1 LQNTIKQ
8 MRTLFFFF
16 LIFFLNSSVF
26 AEIKQV
32 KILGNKRVS
41 PSTIESLIDKKTLNI
56 DSIYINNLTRK
67 IYNTDFFSDIKIS
80 FEQDILTVTVVENPI
95 VNFFYINGLS
105 GNDLDKVN
113 KIVTLKENTIFSSS
127 KLKKDIEEVKQYFKL
142 EGYYSAIIDPEVI
155 KLENNDV
162 NLILNFDLKNKSRIS
177 NIYFIGDKYFSQ
189 SQLADV
195 ISSSEY
201 SWWKLFSSGTLSEER
216 IEYDKKLLKDFYKL
230 RGFYDIQIES
240 VYAKVLNNEEFTLTY
255 SVNSGK
261 RFKFG
266 NVDIKTFSQVYNNE
280 DILEIKK
287 ISEKLTKDEYY
298 SSSILSKLNKTI
310 VSYLDSKKYYNFDI
324 NIEEVKNPGEVID
337 VIVQLIQE
345 KKIPINK
352 INISGNT
359 ITNEKFIRDNM
370 VLSEGDNLSNAKI
383 RKSVDIIK
391 SKQIF
396 SKVEYKVDESDNKNG
411 KELNLFVK
419 EQPTGSIS
427 AGIGYGSNGAMFEG
441 SLNEKNFLG
450 NGVNLNFTGRL
461 SSEKITGDLTYVDPN
476 FNNSEKEMAY
486 SLFSE
491 KDDYSNSGYSSKK
504 VGSKISTKYEIYE
517 DIAFRPSIAI
527 QFDKLETDSS
537 ASNLLRS
544 RSGNYTT
551 TSLGYAFYGDFRDSK
566 FNPSSG
572 YTFYFDQNLATLI
585 SDIPTI
591 QTSVGSIFYK
601 ELIND
606 KFIGSAKIKL
616 SNVTALDNKD
626 AKLSDRLYAGN
637 LDLRGFESRGVGP
650 VDNGDHIGGNNLA
663 ILTIKSTFPNPIP
676 ESLKANTF
684 IFYDAGNVW
693 GVDYSDIISSNSK
706 LRSTIGVAMDFVSPI
721 GPLSFAY
728 SIPISKSSTDKEQ
741 RFLFNIGSSF

>member
-1 LQNTIKQ
+1 
-8 MRTLFFFF
+8 MRTLFLFF
-16 LIFFLNSSVF
+16 LIFFLNNSLF

-41 PSTIESLIDKKTLNI
+41 SSTIESLIDKKTLNI

-67 IYNTDFFSDIKIS
+67 IYNTDFFSDIKITY
-80 FEQDILTVTVVENPI
+80 EQDILTVTVTENPI

-113 KIVTLKENTIFSSS
+113 KIVSLKENTIFSSS
-127 KLKKDIEEVKQYFKL
+127 KLKKDIEEVKEYFKS

-240 VYAKVLNNEEFTLTY
+240 VYVKVVNNEEFTLTY

-266 NVDIKTFSQVYNNE
+266 NVDIKTFSQVYNSE

-287 ISEKLTKDEYY
+287 ISDKLTKDEYY
-298 SSSILSKLNKTI
+298 SSFVLSKLNKSI

-324 NIEEVKNPGEVID
+324 NLEEVKSSGEVID

-396 SKVEYKVDESDNKNG
+396 SKVEYKIDESNNKNG

-450 NGVNLNFTGRL
+450 NGVNLNFTGRI

-504 VGSKISTKYEIYE
+504 VGNKISTKYDIYE
-517 DIAFRPSIAI
+517 DIAFRPSFAI
-527 QFDKLETDSS
+527 QYDKLETDSL
-537 ASNLLRS
+537 ASNLLKS
-544 RSGNYTT
+544 RSGNYIT

-566 FNPSSG
+566 FNPSAG

-626 AKLSDRLYAGN
+626 AKLSDRLYASS

-663 ILTIKSTFPNPIP
+663 ILSVKSTFPNPIP

-684 IFYDAGNVW
+684 IFYDVGNVW

-706 LRSTIGVAMDFVSPI
+706 FRSSIGVAMDFVSPV

>member
-1 LQNTIKQ
+1 
-8 MRTLFFFF
+8 MRTLFLFF
-16 LIFFLNSSVF
+16 LIFFLNNSLF

-41 PSTIESLIDKKTLNI
+41 SSTIESLIDKKTLNI

-67 IYNTDFFSDIKIS
+67 IYNTDFFSDIKITY
-80 FEQDILTVTVVENPI
+80 EQDILTVTVTENPI

-113 KIVTLKENTIFSSS
+113 KIVSLKENTIFSSS
-127 KLKKDIEEVKQYFKL
+127 KLKKDIEEVKQYFKS
-142 EGYYSAIIDPEVI
+142 EGYYLAIIDPEVI

-287 ISEKLTKDEYY
+287 ISDKLTKDEYY
-298 SSSILSKLNKTI
+298 SSFVLSKLNKSI

-324 NIEEVKNPGEVID
+324 NLEEVKSSGEVID

-396 SKVEYKVDESDNKNG
+396 SKVEYKIDESNNKNG

-450 NGVNLNFTGRL
+450 NGVNLNFTGRI

-504 VGSKISTKYEIYE
+504 VGNKISTKYDIYE
-517 DIAFRPSIAI
+517 DIAFRPSFAI
-527 QFDKLETDSS
+527 QYDKLETDSL
-537 ASNLLRS
+537 ASNLLKS
-544 RSGNYTT
+544 RSGNYIT

-566 FNPSSG
+566 FNPSAG

-626 AKLSDRLYAGN
+626 AKLSDRLYASS

-663 ILTIKSTFPNPIP
+663 IASVKSTFPNPIP

-684 IFYDAGNVW
+684 IFYDVGNVW

-706 LRSTIGVAMDFVSPI
+706 FRSSIGVAMDFVSPV

>member
-1 LQNTIKQ
+1 
-8 MRTLFFFF
+8 MRTLFLFF
-16 LIFFLNSSVF
+16 LIFFLNNSLF

-41 PSTIESLIDKKTLNI
+41 SSTIESLIDKKTLNI

-67 IYNTDFFSDIKIS
+67 IYNTDFFSDIKITY
-80 FEQDILTVTVVENPI
+80 EQDILTVTVTENPI

-113 KIVTLKENTIFSSS
+113 KIVSLKENTIFSSS
-127 KLKKDIEEVKQYFKL
+127 KLKKDIEEVKQYFKS
-142 EGYYSAIIDPEVI
+142 EGYYLAIIDPEVI

-240 VYAKVLNNEEFTLTY
+240 VYAKVVNNEEFTLTY

-287 ISEKLTKDEYY
+287 ISDKLTKDEYY
-298 SSSILSKLNKTI
+298 SSFVLSKLNKSI

-324 NIEEVKNPGEVID
+324 NLEEVKSSGEVID

-396 SKVEYKVDESDNKNG
+396 SKVEYKIDESNNKNG

-450 NGVNLNFTGRL
+450 NGVNLNFTGRI

-504 VGSKISTKYEIYE
+504 VGNKISTKYDIYE
-517 DIAFRPSIAI
+517 DIAFRPSFAI
-527 QFDKLETDSS
+527 QYDKLETDSL
-537 ASNLLRS
+537 ASNLLKS
-544 RSGNYTT
+544 RSGNYIT

-566 FNPSSG
+566 FNPSAG

-626 AKLSDRLYAGN
+626 AKLSDRLYASS

-663 ILTIKSTFPNPIP
+663 IASVKSTFPNPIP

-706 LRSTIGVAMDFVSPI
+706 FRSSIGVAMDFVSPV

>member
-1 LQNTIKQ
+1 

-80 FEQDILTVTVVENPI
+80 YEQDILTVTVVENPI

-396 SKVEYKVDESDNKNG
+396 SKVEYKIDESNNKNG

-450 NGVNLNFTGRL
+450 NGVNLNFTGRI

-504 VGSKISTKYEIYE
+504 VGNKISTKYDIYE
-517 DIAFRPSIAI
+517 DIAFRPSFAI
-527 QFDKLETDSS
+527 QYDKLETDSL
-537 ASNLLRS
+537 ASNLLKS
-544 RSGNYTT
+544 RSGNYIT

-566 FNPSSG
+566 FNPSAG

-626 AKLSDRLYAGN
+626 AKLSDRLYASS

-663 ILTIKSTFPNPIP
+663 ILSVKSTFPNPIP

-684 IFYDAGNVW
+684 IFYDVGNVW

-706 LRSTIGVAMDFVSPI
+706 FRSSIGVAMDFVSPV

>member
-1 LQNTIKQ
+1 

-626 AKLSDRLYAGN
+626 VKLSDRLYAGN

>member
-1 LQNTIKQ
+1 

-127 KLKKDIEEVKQYFKL
+127 KLKKDIEEVKQYFKS

-255 SVNSGK
+255 SINSGK

-345 KKIPINK
+345 KK
-352 INISGNT
+352 NT
-359 ITNEKFIRDNM
+359 N
-370 VLSEGDNLSNAKI
+370 
-383 RKSVDIIK
+383 
-391 SKQIF
+391 
-396 SKVEYKVDESDNKNG
+396 
-411 KELNLFVK
+411 
-419 EQPTGSIS
+419 
-427 AGIGYGSNGAMFEG
+427 
-441 SLNEKNFLG
+441 
-450 NGVNLNFTGRL
+450 
-461 SSEKITGDLTYVDPN
+461 
-476 FNNSEKEMAY
+476 
-486 SLFSE
+486 
-491 KDDYSNSGYSSKK
+491 
-504 VGSKISTKYEIYE
+504 
-517 DIAFRPSIAI
+517 
-527 QFDKLETDSS
+527 
-537 ASNLLRS
+537 
-544 RSGNYTT
+544 
-551 TSLGYAFYGDFRDSK
+551 
-566 FNPSSG
+566 
-572 YTFYFDQNLATLI
+572 
-585 SDIPTI
+585 
-591 QTSVGSIFYK
+591 
-601 ELIND
+601 
-606 KFIGSAKIKL
+606 
-616 SNVTALDNKD
+616 
-626 AKLSDRLYAGN
+626 
-637 LDLRGFESRGVGP
+637 
-650 VDNGDHIGGNNLA
+650 
-663 ILTIKSTFPNPIP
+663 
-676 ESLKANTF
+676 
-684 IFYDAGNVW
+684 
-693 GVDYSDIISSNSK
+693 
-706 LRSTIGVAMDFVSPI
+706 
-721 GPLSFAY
+721 
-728 SIPISKSSTDKEQ
+728 
-741 RFLFNIGSSF
+741 

>member
-1 LQNTIKQ
+1 

>member
-1 LQNTIKQ
+1 

-298 SSSILSKLNKTI
+298 SSFTLSKLNKTI

-383 RKSVDIIK
+383 RKSLDIIK

>member
-1 LQNTIKQ
+1 

-80 FEQDILTVTVVENPI
+80 YEQDILTVTVVENPI

-626 AKLSDRLYAGN
+626 VKLSDRLYAGN

>member
-1 LQNTIKQ
+1 
-8 MRTLFFFF
+8 MRILFFF
-16 LIFFLNSSVF
+16 LILTSSVF
-26 AEIKQV
+26 AEIKAV

-41 PSTIESLIDKKTLNI
+41 SNTIESLIDKKTPNI
-56 DSIYINNLTRK
+56 ESIYINNLTRK

-80 FEQDILTVTVVENPI
+80 YEQDILTISVIENPI
-95 VNFFYINGLS
+95 INFFYINGLS
-105 GNDLDKVN
+105 EDDLDKVN
-113 KIVTLKENTIFSSS
+113 KIVSLKENTIFSNS
-127 KLKKDIEEVKQYFKL
+127 KLKKDVEEIKLYFKS
-142 EGYYSAIIDPEVI
+142 EGYYSTVVDPEVI

-162 NLILNFDLKNKSRIS
+162 NLIMNVDLKNKSRVS
-177 NIYFIGDKYFSQ
+177 NIYFIGDKFFSQ
-189 SQLADV
+189 SQLMDV
-195 ISSSEY
+195 ISTSEY

-230 RGFYDIQIES
+230 RGFYDAQIES
-240 VYAKVLNNEEFTLTY
+240 VYAKAINSNEFELTY
-255 SVNSGK
+255 SINSGK

-266 NVDIKTFSQVYNNE
+266 IVDVKTFSQVYNNE

-287 ISEKLTKDEYY
+287 VSEGLTKNQYY
-298 SSSILSKLNKTI
+298 STFVLSKLNKNI
-310 VSYLDSKKYYNFDI
+310 ISYLDSKKYYNFEV
-324 NIEEVKNPGEVID
+324 NIEEVKSSGEIID
-337 VIVQLIQE
+337 VSVQLIQE

-352 INISGNT
+352 INISGNS
-359 ITNEKFIRDNM
+359 ITNEKVIRDSM
-370 VLSEGDNLSNAKI
+370 VVSEGDNLSNAKI

-396 SKVEYKVDESDNKNG
+396 SKVEYKVEESGNKNG
-411 KELNLFVK
+411 KDLNLFVK

-427 AGIGYGSNGAMFEG
+427 AGIGYGTSGAMFEG
-441 SLNEKNFLG
+441 SLNERNFLG

-461 SSEKITGDLTYVDPN
+461 STEKVTGDLSYVDPN
-476 FNNSEKEMAY
+476 FNNSEKELAF
-486 SLFSE
+486 SVFSE
-491 KDDYSNSGYSSKK
+491 RDDYSNAGYSSQKL
-504 VGSKISTKYEIYE
+504 GNKISTKYDIYE
-517 DIAFRPSIAI
+517 DISFRPSVAI
-527 QFDKLETDSS
+527 QFDKLETDSL

-544 RSGNYTT
+544 RSGNYMT

-572 YTFYFDQNLATLI
+572 YTFYFDQNFATLI

-591 QTSVGSIFYK
+591 QTGLGSIFYK
-601 ELIND
+601 ELINE

-616 SNVTALDNKD
+616 SNVTGLDNKD
-626 AKLSDRLYAGN
+626 VKLSDRLYAGN
-637 LDLRGFESRGVGP
+637 KDLRGFESRGIGP

-663 ILTIKSTFPNPIP
+663 ILSLRSTFPNPIP
-676 ESLKANTF
+676 DSLKANTF

-693 GVDYSDIISSNSK
+693 GADYSDLISSNSK
-706 LRSTIGVAMDFVSPI
+706 LRSSIGLAMDFISPL

>member
-1 LQNTIKQ
+1 
-8 MRTLFFFF
+8 MRTLFLFF
-16 LIFFLNSSVF
+16 LIFFLNNSLF

-41 PSTIESLIDKKTLNI
+41 SSTIESLIDKKTLNI

-67 IYNTDFFSDIKIS
+67 IYNTDFFSDIKITY
-80 FEQDILTVTVVENPI
+80 EQDILTVTVTENPI

-113 KIVTLKENTIFSSS
+113 KIVSLKENTIFSSS
-127 KLKKDIEEVKQYFKL
+127 KLKKDIEEVKQYFKS

-240 VYAKVLNNEEFTLTY
+240 VYAKVVNNEEFTLTY

-287 ISEKLTKDEYY
+287 ISDKLTKDEYY
-298 SSSILSKLNKTI
+298 SSFVLSKLNKSI

-324 NIEEVKNPGEVID
+324 NLEEVKSSGEVID

-396 SKVEYKVDESDNKNG
+396 SKVEYKIDESNNKNG

-450 NGVNLNFTGRL
+450 NGVNLNFTGRI

-504 VGSKISTKYEIYE
+504 VGNKISTKYDIYE
-517 DIAFRPSIAI
+517 DIAFRPSFAI
-527 QFDKLETDSS
+527 QYDKLETDSL
-537 ASNLLRS
+537 ASNLLKS
-544 RSGNYTT
+544 RSGNYIT

-566 FNPSSG
+566 FNPSAG

-626 AKLSDRLYAGN
+626 AKLSDRLYASS

-663 ILTIKSTFPNPIP
+663 ILSVKSTFPNPIP

-706 LRSTIGVAMDFVSPI
+706 FRSSIGVAMDFVSPV

>member
-1 LQNTIKQ
+1 
-8 MRTLFFFF
+8 MRTLFLFF
-16 LIFFLNSSVF
+16 LIFFLNNSLF

-41 PSTIESLIDKKTLNI
+41 SSTIESLIDKKTLNI

-67 IYNTDFFSDIKIS
+67 IYNTDFFSDIKITY
-80 FEQDILTVTVVENPI
+80 EQDILTVTVTENPI

-113 KIVTLKENTIFSSS
+113 KIVSLKENTIFSSS
-127 KLKKDIEEVKQYFKL
+127 KLKKDIEEVKQYFKS
-142 EGYYSAIIDPEVI
+142 EGYYLAIIDPEVI

-240 VYAKVLNNEEFTLTY
+240 VYAKVVNNEEFTLTY

-287 ISEKLTKDEYY
+287 ISDKLTKDEYY
-298 SSSILSKLNKTI
+298 SSFVLSKLNKSI

-324 NIEEVKNPGEVID
+324 NLEEVKSSGEVID

-396 SKVEYKVDESDNKNG
+396 SKVEYKIDESNNKNG
-411 KELNLFVK
+411 K
-419 EQPTGSIS
+419 
-427 AGIGYGSNGAMFEG
+427 
-441 SLNEKNFLG
+441 
-450 NGVNLNFTGRL
+450 
-461 SSEKITGDLTYVDPN
+461 
-476 FNNSEKEMAY
+476 
-486 SLFSE
+486 
-491 KDDYSNSGYSSKK
+491 
-504 VGSKISTKYEIYE
+504 
-517 DIAFRPSIAI
+517 
-527 QFDKLETDSS
+527 
-537 ASNLLRS
+537 
-544 RSGNYTT
+544 
-551 TSLGYAFYGDFRDSK
+551 
-566 FNPSSG
+566 
-572 YTFYFDQNLATLI
+572 
-585 SDIPTI
+585 
-591 QTSVGSIFYK
+591 
-601 ELIND
+601 
-606 KFIGSAKIKL
+606 
-616 SNVTALDNKD
+616 
-626 AKLSDRLYAGN
+626 
-637 LDLRGFESRGVGP
+637 
-650 VDNGDHIGGNNLA
+650 
-663 ILTIKSTFPNPIP
+663 
-676 ESLKANTF
+676 
-684 IFYDAGNVW
+684 
-693 GVDYSDIISSNSK
+693 
-706 LRSTIGVAMDFVSPI
+706 
-721 GPLSFAY
+721 
-728 SIPISKSSTDKEQ
+728 
-741 RFLFNIGSSF
+741 

>member
-1 LQNTIKQ
+1 

-504 VGSKISTKYEIYE
+504 VGSKISTKYGIYE

>member
-1 LQNTIKQ
+1 

-127 KLKKDIEEVKQYFKL
+127 KLKKDIEEVKQYFKS

-240 VYAKVLNNEEFTLTY
+240 VYVKVVNNEEFTLTY

-663 ILTIKSTFPNPIP
+663 ILSVKSTFPNPIP

-706 LRSTIGVAMDFVSPI
+706 FRSSIGVAMDFVSPV

>member
-1 LQNTIKQ
+1 

-298 SSSILSKLNKTI
+298 SSFTLSKLNKTI

-706 LRSTIGVAMDFVSPI
+706 LRSSIGVAMDFVSPI

>member
-1 LQNTIKQ
+1 

-504 VGSKISTKYEIYE
+504 VGNKISTKYEIYE

>member
-8 MRTLFFFF
+8 MRTLFLFF
-16 LIFFLNSSVF
+16 LIFFLNNSLF

-41 PSTIESLIDKKTLNI
+41 SSTIESLIDKKTLNI

-67 IYNTDFFSDIKIS
+67 IYNTDFFSDIKITY
-80 FEQDILTVTVVENPI
+80 EQDILTVTVTENPI

-113 KIVTLKENTIFSSS
+113 KIVSLKENTIFSSS
-127 KLKKDIEEVKQYFKL
+127 KLKKDIEEVKQYFKS

-240 VYAKVLNNEEFTLTY
+240 VYAKVVNNEEFTLTY

-287 ISEKLTKDEYY
+287 ISDKLTKDEYY
-298 SSSILSKLNKTI
+298 SSFVLSKLNKSI

-324 NIEEVKNPGEVID
+324 NLEEVKSSGEVID

-396 SKVEYKVDESDNKNG
+396 SKVEYKIDESNNKNG

-450 NGVNLNFTGRL
+450 NGVNLNFTGRI

-504 VGSKISTKYEIYE
+504 VGNKISTKYDIYE
-517 DIAFRPSIAI
+517 DIAFRPSFAI
-527 QFDKLETDSS
+527 QYDKLETDSL
-537 ASNLLRS
+537 ASNLLKS
-544 RSGNYTT
+544 RSGNYIT

-566 FNPSSG
+566 FNPSAG

-626 AKLSDRLYAGN
+626 AKLSDRLYASS

-663 ILTIKSTFPNPIP
+663 ILSVKSTFPNPIP

-706 LRSTIGVAMDFVSPI
+706 FRSSIGVAMDFVSPV

>member
-1 LQNTIKQ
+1 

-26 AEIKQV
+26 AEIKKV

-41 PSTIESLIDKKTLNI
+41 SSTIESLIDKKTPNI

-67 IYNTDFFSDIKIS
+67 IYNTDFFSDIKILY
-80 FEQDILTVTVVENPI
+80 EQDILTVTVVENPI

-127 KLKKDIEEVKQYFKL
+127 KLKKDIEEVKQYFKS

-201 SWWKLFSSGTLSEER
+201 SWWKLFSSGFLSEER
-216 IEYDKKLLKDFYKL
+216 IEYDKRLLKDFYKL

-240 VYAKVLNNEEFTLTY
+240 VYAKVLNNEEYTLTY
-255 SVNSGK
+255 SINSGK

-298 SSSILSKLNKTI
+298 SSSILLKLNKTI

-527 QFDKLETDSS
+527 QFDKLETNSS

-706 LRSTIGVAMDFVSPI
+706 LRSSIGVAMDFVSPI

-728 SIPISKSSTDKEQ
+728 SIPMSKSSTDKEQ

>member
-1 LQNTIKQ
+1 
-8 MRTLFFFF
+8 MRTLFLFF
-16 LIFFLNSSVF
+16 LIFFLNNSLF

-41 PSTIESLIDKKTLNI
+41 SSTIESLIDKKTLNI

-67 IYNTDFFSDIKIS
+67 IYNTDFFSDIKITY
-80 FEQDILTVTVVENPI
+80 EQDILTVTVTENPI

-113 KIVTLKENTIFSSS
+113 KIVSLKENTIFSSS
-127 KLKKDIEEVKQYFKL
+127 KLKKDIEEVKQYFKS

-240 VYAKVLNNEEFTLTY
+240 VYAKVVNNEEFTLTY

-287 ISEKLTKDEYY
+287 ISDKLTKDEYY
-298 SSSILSKLNKTI
+298 SSFVLSKLNKSI

-324 NIEEVKNPGEVID
+324 NLEEVKSSGEVID

-396 SKVEYKVDESDNKNG
+396 SKVEYKIDESNNKNG

-450 NGVNLNFTGRL
+450 NGVNLNFTGRI

-504 VGSKISTKYEIYE
+504 VGNKISTKYDIYE
-517 DIAFRPSIAI
+517 DIAFRPSFAI
-527 QFDKLETDSS
+527 QYDKLETDSL
-537 ASNLLRS
+537 ASNLLKS
-544 RSGNYTT
+544 RSGNYIT

-566 FNPSSG
+566 FNPSAG

-626 AKLSDRLYAGN
+626 AKLSDRLYASS

-663 ILTIKSTFPNPIP
+663 ILSVKSTFPNPIP

-684 IFYDAGNVW
+684 IFYDVGNVW

-706 LRSTIGVAMDFVSPI
+706 FRSSIGVAMDFVSPV

>member
-1 LQNTIKQ
+1 

-155 KLENNDV
+155 KLENNEV

>member
-461 SSEKITGDLTYVDPN
+461 SSEKITGDLTYVHPN

>member
-1 LQNTIKQ
+1 
-8 MRTLFFFF
+8 MRILFFF
-16 LIFFLNSSVF
+16 LILTSSVF
-26 AEIKQV
+26 AEIKAV

-41 PSTIESLIDKKTLNI
+41 SNTIESLIDKKTPNI

-80 FEQDILTVTVVENPI
+80 YEQDILTISVTENPI
-95 VNFFYINGLS
+95 INFFYINGLS
-105 GNDLDKVN
+105 GDDLDKVN
-113 KIVTLKENTIFSSS
+113 KIVSLKENTIFSNS
-127 KLKKDIEEVKQYFKL
+127 KLKKDVEEIKLYFKT
-142 EGYYSAIIDPEVI
+142 EGYYSTVVDPEVI

-162 NLILNFDLKNKSRIS
+162 NLIMNVDLRNKSRVS
-177 NIYFIGDKYFSQ
+177 KIYFIGDKFFSQ
-189 SQLADV
+189 SQLMEV
-195 ISSSEY
+195 ISTSEY
-201 SWWKLFSSGTLSEER
+201 SWWKLFSSGALSEDR

-230 RGFYDIQIES
+230 RGFYDAQIES
-240 VYAKVLNNEEFTLTY
+240 VYAKVINSNEFELTY
-255 SVNSGK
+255 SINSGK

-266 NVDIKTFSQVYNNE
+266 IVDVKTFSQVYNNE

-287 ISEKLTKDEYY
+287 VSEGLTKNQYY
-298 SSSILSKLNKTI
+298 STFVLSKLNKNI
-310 VSYLDSKKYYNFDI
+310 ISYLDSKKYYNFEV
-324 NIEEVKNPGEVID
+324 NIEEVKSSGEIID
-337 VIVQLIQE
+337 VSVQLIQE

-352 INISGNT
+352 ININGNS
-359 ITNEKFIRDNM
+359 ITNEKVIRDSM
-370 VLSEGDNLSNAKI
+370 VVSEGDNLSNAKI

-396 SKVEYKVDESDNKNG
+396 SKVEYKIEESGNKNG
-411 KELNLFVK
+411 KDLNLFVK

-427 AGIGYGSNGAMFEG
+427 AGIGYGTSGAMFEG
-441 SLNEKNFLG
+441 SLNERNFLG

-461 SSEKITGDLTYVDPN
+461 STEKVTGDLSYVDPN
-476 FNNSEKEMAY
+476 FNNSEKELAF
-486 SLFSE
+486 SVFSE
-491 KDDYSNSGYSSKK
+491 RDDYSNAGYSSQKL
-504 VGSKISTKYEIYE
+504 GNKISTKYDIYE
-517 DIAFRPSIAI
+517 DISFRPSVAI
-527 QFDKLETDSS
+527 QFDKLETDSL

-544 RSGNYTT
+544 RSGNYMT
-551 TSLGYAFYGDFRDSK
+551 TSLGYTFYGDFRDSK

-572 YTFYFDQNLATLI
+572 YTFYFDQNFATLI

-591 QTSVGSIFYK
+591 QTGVGSIFYK
-601 ELIND
+601 ELINE

-616 SNVTALDNKD
+616 SNVTGLDNKD
-626 AKLSDRLYAGN
+626 VKLSDRLYAGN
-637 LDLRGFESRGVGP
+637 KDLRGFESRGIGP

-663 ILTIKSTFPNPIP
+663 ILSLRSTFPNPIP

-693 GVDYSDIISSNSK
+693 GADYSDLISSNSK
-706 LRSTIGVAMDFVSPI
+706 LRSSIGLAMDFISPL

>member
-1 LQNTIKQ
+1 

-383 RKSVDIIK
+383 RKSLDIIK

>member
-1 LQNTIKQ
+1 

-41 PSTIESLIDKKTLNI
+41 SSTIESLIDKKTLNI

-80 FEQDILTVTVVENPI
+80 YEQDILTVTVIENPI

-189 SQLADV
+189 SQLTDV

-298 SSSILSKLNKTI
+298 SSFILSKLNKTI

-324 NIEEVKNPGEVID
+324 NVEEVKNPGEVID

-383 RKSVDIIK
+383 RKSVDVIK

-504 VGSKISTKYEIYE
+504 VGNKVSTKYEIYE

-616 SNVTALDNKD
+616 SNVTALESKD

-706 LRSTIGVAMDFVSPI
+706 LRSSIGVAMDFVSPI

>member
-1 LQNTIKQ
+1 
-8 MRTLFFFF
+8 MRTLFLFF
-16 LIFFLNSSVF
+16 LIFFLNNSLF

-41 PSTIESLIDKKTLNI
+41 SSTIESLIDKKTLYI

-67 IYNTDFFSDIKIS
+67 IYNTDFFSDIKITY
-80 FEQDILTVTVVENPI
+80 EQDILTVTVTENPI

-113 KIVTLKENTIFSSS
+113 KIVSLKENTIFSSS
-127 KLKKDIEEVKQYFKL
+127 KLKKDIEEVKQYFKS

-240 VYAKVLNNEEFTLTY
+240 VYAKVVNNEEFTLTF

-287 ISEKLTKDEYY
+287 ISDKLTKDEYY
-298 SSSILSKLNKTI
+298 SSFVLSKLNKSI

-324 NIEEVKNPGEVID
+324 NLEEVKSSGEVID

-396 SKVEYKVDESDNKNG
+396 SKVEYKIDESNNKNG

-450 NGVNLNFTGRL
+450 NGVNLNFTGRI

-504 VGSKISTKYEIYE
+504 VGNKISTKYDIYE
-517 DIAFRPSIAI
+517 DIAFRPSFAI
-527 QFDKLETDSS
+527 QYDKLETDSL
-537 ASNLLRS
+537 ASNLLKS
-544 RSGNYTT
+544 RSGNYIT

-566 FNPSSG
+566 FNPSAG

-626 AKLSDRLYAGN
+626 AKLSDRLYASS

-663 ILTIKSTFPNPIP
+663 ILSVKSTFPNPIP

-706 LRSTIGVAMDFVSPI
+706 FRSSIGVAMDFVSPV

>member
-1 LQNTIKQ
+1 
-8 MRTLFFFF
+8 MRILFFF
-16 LIFFLNSSVF
+16 LILTSSVF
-26 AEIKQV
+26 AEIKAV

-41 PSTIESLIDKKTLNI
+41 SNTIESLIDKKTPNI

-80 FEQDILTVTVVENPI
+80 YEQDILTISVIENPI
-95 VNFFYINGLS
+95 INFFYINGLS
-105 GNDLDKVN
+105 EDDLDKVN
-113 KIVTLKENTIFSSS
+113 KIVSLKENTIFSNS
-127 KLKKDIEEVKQYFKL
+127 KLKKDVEEIKLYFKS
-142 EGYYSAIIDPEVI
+142 EGYYSTVVDPEVI

-162 NLILNFDLKNKSRIS
+162 NLIMNVDLKNKSRVS
-177 NIYFIGDKYFSQ
+177 NIYFIGDKFFSQ
-189 SQLADV
+189 SQLMDV
-195 ISSSEY
+195 ISTSEY

-230 RGFYDIQIES
+230 RGFYDAQIES
-240 VYAKVLNNEEFTLTY
+240 VYAKAINSNEFELTY
-255 SVNSGK
+255 SINSGK

-266 NVDIKTFSQVYNNE
+266 IVDVKTFSQVYNNE

-287 ISEKLTKDEYY
+287 VSEGLTKNQYY
-298 SSSILSKLNKTI
+298 STFVLSKLNKNI
-310 VSYLDSKKYYNFDI
+310 ISYLDSKKYYNFEV
-324 NIEEVKNPGEVID
+324 NIEEVKSSGEIID
-337 VIVQLIQE
+337 VSVQLIQE

-352 INISGNT
+352 INISGNS
-359 ITNEKFIRDNM
+359 ITNEKVIRDSM
-370 VLSEGDNLSNAKI
+370 VVSEGDNLSNAKI

-396 SKVEYKVDESDNKNG
+396 SKVEYKVEESGNKNG
-411 KELNLFVK
+411 KDLNLFVK

-427 AGIGYGSNGAMFEG
+427 AGIGYGTSGAMFEG
-441 SLNEKNFLG
+441 SLNERNFLG

-461 SSEKITGDLTYVDPN
+461 STEKVTGDLSYVDPN
-476 FNNSEKEMAY
+476 FNNSEKELAF
-486 SLFSE
+486 SVFSE
-491 KDDYSNSGYSSKK
+491 RDDYSNAGYSSQKL
-504 VGSKISTKYEIYE
+504 GNKISTKYDIYE
-517 DIAFRPSIAI
+517 DISFRPSVAI
-527 QFDKLETDSS
+527 QFDKLETDSL

-544 RSGNYTT
+544 RSGNYMT

-572 YTFYFDQNLATLI
+572 YTFYFDQNFATLI

-591 QTSVGSIFYK
+591 QTGLGSIFYK
-601 ELIND
+601 ELINE

-616 SNVTALDNKD
+616 SNVTGLDNKD
-626 AKLSDRLYAGN
+626 VKLSDRLYAGN
-637 LDLRGFESRGVGP
+637 KDLRGFESRGIGP

-663 ILTIKSTFPNPIP
+663 ILSLRSTFPNPIP
-676 ESLKANTF
+676 DSLKANTF

-693 GVDYSDIISSNSK
+693 GADYSDLISSNSK
-706 LRSTIGVAMDFVSPI
+706 LRSSIGLAMDFISPL